1 MALATSA
8 VRTLELVV
16 TESLHPNGAL
26 LIGKDI
32 TPDPTDR
39 SIRRATFG
47 RHDAERWTSVCSHIW
62 WKPPH
67 CIRTERKRHGVT
79 EGTVIVRED
88 HSFVHVPQQRLVYT
102 DSLNEPGPSWESI
115 SPERGVVIGLPSM
128 RSVLRSSLLL
138 SLPFTGREWSVRE
151 VGEGERLLGRA
162 TRRVQAERRQT
173 DELDT
178 LSDAHERWSGVDGYR
193 CDIDDDLG
201 IGLQLTALR
210 VGEPVAYVS
219 VDYMRVDGAFS
230 EDLFTITPPSHTR
243 IMRVVRWSE
252 LED

>member
-1 MALATSA
+1 MALATTA

-26 LIGKDI
+26 LLGRDM
-32 TPDPTDR
+32 TPDPKDR
-39 SIRRATFG
+39 SIRTAAFG
-47 RHDAERWTSVCSHIW
+47 RHATERWTSVSYHIW
-62 WKPPH
+62 WEPPH
-67 CIRTERKRHGVT
+67 CIRMERQRHGVT

-102 DSLNEPGPSWESI
+102 DSLNEPSPNLDSV
-115 SPERGVVIGLPSM
+115 SPERGVIIGLPSM

-151 VGEGERLLGRA
+151 AGEGERLLGRA
-162 TRRVQAERRQT
+162 TRRVQAERQQT
-173 DELDT
+173 DDLYT

-219 VDYMRVDGAFS
+219 VDYLRVDGAFP

-252 LED
+252 LEA